1 MSVSQQSNHSAT
13 SNRWLPLQGQQRSQ
27 CNVIFTLYGASSL
40 HVAASY
46 SHHYVV
52 QLYMHTTRLDVACTL
67 NTVPC
72 SVTFTLCI
80 TVQSLVLQSLSEE
93 LCIILHTAWF
103 WIVCIVANTL
113 WIEISSSSALG
124 RARALVGCGW
134 RHFRATSLISPPLPP
149 TPTSSLPIAHQS

>member
-13 SNRWLPLQGQQRSQ
+13 SNRWLPLQGQQCSQ

-40 HVAASY
+40 YDAASY
-46 SHHYVV
+46 SHHYLV

-93 LCIILHTAWF
+93 LCSVTLPGSGLCALWQIL
-103 WIVCIVANTL
+103 CGLKLVAAVH
-113 WIEISSSSALG
+113 WEG
-124 RARALVGCGW
+124 QGHWWGVVD
-134 RHFRATSLISPPLPP
+134 ATSEQPR
-149 TPTSSLPIAHQS
+149 